1 MRMRKVEQRKWHLV
15 DAPTAYT
22 SWPQQTAVVFG
33 CLSLIVSSGE
43 SYRIHRGRSMEE
55 AFDVLGHLVPE
66 ISIKILRMLDMKS
79 LGSASKVCKHWRSL
93 CYRDTTLKRRMKR
106 FRELQLL
113 KKKLRRVRKKLAYIK
128 NEIAELGNNHS
139 LKLVFME
146 S

>member
-1 MRMRKVEQRKWHLV
+1 MQPACQFSVLHNCDDARGQHSEILLTGDLV
-15 DAPTAYT
+15 Y
-22 SWPQQTAVVFG
+22 
-33 CLSLIVSSGE
+33 IGE
-43 SYRIHRGRSMEE
+43 SYGIHRGRSMED

-66 ISIKILRMLDMKS
+66 VSIKILRMLDMKS

-106 FRELQLL
+106 FRELQVL

-128 NEIAELGNNHS
+128 KEIAELGNNHS

>member
-1 MRMRKVEQRKWHLV
+1 MQ
-15 DAPTAYT
+15 T
-22 SWPQQTAVVFG
+22 SLQF
-33 CLSLIVSSGE
+33 SSRGLEVACGE